1 MEAADDCHA
10 LLETRIWAT
19 GSVGLVIAFLTETLP
34 PTAVVGESGQRGR
47 SDARASTQELATH
60 PSSEKHLAQLK
71 QENAHRSERR
81 VIKCVSNGHS

>member
-19 GSVGLVIAFLTETLP
+19 GSVSLVIAFLTETLP